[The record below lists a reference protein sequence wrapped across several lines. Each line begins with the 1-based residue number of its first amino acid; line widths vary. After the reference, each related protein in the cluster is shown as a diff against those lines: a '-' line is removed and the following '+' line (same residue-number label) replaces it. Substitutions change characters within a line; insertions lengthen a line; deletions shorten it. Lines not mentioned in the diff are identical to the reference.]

1 MSRLSANCILLLTAA
16 IWGGGFVA
24 QTTGMGRIGP
34 FWFTG
39 IRFGLALT
47 AMLPFGIIEAR
58 RSKRSFD
65 RSDLKLL
72 VPLALS
78 FAASSALQQAALLQ
92 ASVTDVGFLTGLYV
106 LFVPCLGVALF
117 GERPHA
123 AVWPA
128 SLIAIIGIFLLS
140 GGGGRF
146 GWGHGLTILASLG
159 FSSQILLLGAAV
171 RRTGRP
177 LQAALCQ
184 SFACLVIGALGGIL
198 LEPLTASDIVSAI
211 PSLAYSG
218 FASAGLG
225 FALQAVG
232 QQYAPDSDAA
242 IVMTMEAPFAA
253 LFGALMLGERLDAAG
268 WFGCGLMLV
277 SFLLVQLAPLFRR
290 RPLANRPLRLLG
302 D

>member
-1 MSRLSANCILLLTAA
+1 LLLTAA

-39 IRFGLALT
+39 IRFGLALLV
-47 AMLPFGIIEAR
+47 MLPFGIIEAR
-58 RSKRSFD
+58 RSQRLFVW
-65 RSDLKLL
+65 SDLKLL

-78 FAASSALQQAALLQ
+78 FVASSVLQQAALLH
-92 ASVTDVGFLTGLYV
+92 ATVTDVGFLTGLYV
-106 LFVPCLGVALF
+106 LFVPCLGVLLF

-123 AVWPA
+123 AIWPA
-128 SLIAIIGIFLLS
+128 ALIAIIGIFLLS
-140 GGGGRF
+140 GAGGRF
-146 GWGHGLTILASLG
+146 GWGHGLTILASVG

-184 SFACLVIGALGGIL
+184 SFACLAVGAAGGIL
-198 LEPLTASDIVSAI
+198 MEPITMSDIASAV

-218 FASAGLG
+218 FVSAGIG
-225 FALQAVG
+225 FALQAVA

-253 LFGALMLGERLDAAG
+253 LFGALLLGERLDAAG
-268 WFGCGLMLV
+268 WCGCCLMLV
-277 SFLLVQLAPLFRR
+277 SFLLVQIAPLWRR
-290 RPLANRPLRLLG
+290 QVVLEARL
-302 D
+302 